1 MVIQDGGTGIGLSDI
16 KRKHNNR
23 IKEEMKGICTFCGHA
38 QTPDH
43 IKSLLK
49 EVIEELISSGKADT
63 FYVGS
68 QGQFGR
74 MALSV
79 LRELKE
85 TYSQIQ
91 YAIVLA
97 YIPGARTEYD
107 DDTPT
112 IYPEGLELVPKKF
125 AIVHRNRWMVAQS
138 EYLIAYVQH
147 SWGGAAQTLT
157 YAKRRGVNISNLA
170 NQ

>member
-1 MVIQDGGTGIGLSDI
+1 MS
-16 KRKHNNR
+16 
-23 IKEEMKGICTFCGHA
+23 GICTFCGHA
-38 QTPDH
+38 QAPDH
-43 IKSLLK
+43 IKSLLEK
-49 EVIEELISSGKADT
+49 AIEELIINGKADT

-68 QGQFGR
+68 QGRFDK

-79 LRELKE
+79 LRGLKE
-85 TYSQIQ
+85 FYPQIQ

-112 IYPEGLELVPKKF
+112 VYPEGLELVPKKF
-125 AIVHRNRWMVAQS
+125 AIVHRNRWMVEQS
-138 EYLIAYVQH
+138 KYLIAYVQH

-157 YAKRRGVNISNLA
+157 YAKRRGIHVSNLA
-170 NQ
+170 DQ

>member
-1 MVIQDGGTGIGLSDI
+1 
-16 KRKHNNR
+16 
-23 IKEEMKGICTFCGHA
+23 MKGICTFCGHA

-43 IKSLLK
+43 VKSLLEK
-49 EVIEELISSGKADT
+49 AIEELIINGKVDT

-68 QGQFGR
+68 QGQFDR

-85 TYSQIQ
+85 AYPQIQ
-91 YAIVLA
+91 YTIVLA
-97 YIPGARTEYD
+97 YIPGARTVYD

-112 IYPEGLELVPKKF
+112 VYPEGLELVPKKF
-125 AIVHRNRWMVAQS
+125 AIVNRNRWMVEQS

-157 YAKRRGVNISNLA
+157 YAKRRGIQISNLA
-170 NQ
+170 DQ

>member
-1 MVIQDGGTGIGLSDI
+1 
-16 KRKHNNR
+16 
-23 IKEEMKGICTFCGHA
+23 MKGICTFCGHA

-43 IKSLLK
+43 VKSLLEK
-49 EVIEELISSGKADT
+49 AIEELIINGKVDP

-68 QGQFGR
+68 QGQFDR

-85 TYSQIQ
+85 AYPQIQ
-91 YAIVLA
+91 YTIVLA
-97 YIPGARTEYD
+97 YIPGARTVYD
-107 DDTPT
+107 DDMPT
-112 IYPEGLELVPKKF
+112 VYPEGLELVPKKF
-125 AIVHRNRWMVAQS
+125 AIVNRNRWMVEQS

-157 YAKRRGVNISNLA
+157 YAKRRGIQISNLA
-170 NQ
+170 DQ